1 MGSGALRVCVAWTPE
16 PGSRGRSRLEAA
28 SHVASSRWGDHGPP
42 EAGGGA
48 RGPTVTGERGARA
61 VGPPGRADC
70 ARCPSCPVKA
80 R

>member
-48 RGPTVTGERGARA
+48 RGPPSRENVALGPWDHLGERTVRA
-61 VGPPGRADC
+61 ALPAL
-70 ARCPSCPVKA
+70 
-80 R
+80 